1 MSASAGATEGA
12 EANQHL
18 QPSHRAREL
27 VRGGYDM
34 HVHVGPDVMPR
45 KITDLELARKY
56 RELGLAGFGIKS
68 HYTSTAER
76 AALVRAAVPGVNAL
90 GAITLNR
97 AVGGLNPLAVDIAAR
112 EGARIV
118 WMPTFDALNETAG
131 RVPPAPGAKLPFW
144 AAIQHEF
151 RAQGMASDPIMVV
164 DASGQVVPELRQV
177 LRVIAKHDIVL
188 ATGHLG
194 RDEIF
199 AVVAAANEEG
209 VRRIIITHPEFPSQN
224 LSTSDQIALADQGAY
239 LEHCLVTAYTGK
251 TTWETMFANIRA
263 TGVHRNVISTD
274 LGQPDNPPVEDGL
287 ALMADFLLGA
297 GFSEDEVKTM
307 IVTNTVRLAER

>member
-1 MSASAGATEGA
+1 MSASPEATSGAGEV
-12 EANQHL
+12 QHP
-18 QPSHRAREL
+18 QPSTRAREL

-34 HVHVGPDVMPR
+34 HLHLGPDVMPR
-45 KITDLELARKY
+45 KITDLELARRY
-56 RELGLAGFGIKS
+56 RDLGLAGFGIKS

-76 AALVRAAVPGVNAL
+76 AALVRAVVPEVNAL

-118 WMPTFDALNETAG
+118 WLPTFDSLNEKAG

-151 RAQGMASDPIMVV
+151 RAQGMASEPIEVM
-164 DASGQVVPELRQV
+164 DANGQVVPEMRQV
-177 LRVIAKHDIVL
+177 LKVIAKHDIVL

-209 VRRIIITHPEFPSQN
+209 VRRIVITHPEFPSQN
-224 LSTSDQIALADQGAY
+224 LSTSDQIALANQGAY
-239 LEHCLVTAYTGK
+239 LERCLVTAYTGK
-251 TTWETMFANIRA
+251 TTWDTMFGNIRE
-263 TGVHRNVISTD
+263 TGVARNIVSTD

-287 ALMADFLLGA
+287 ALMADYLLGA
-297 GFSEDEVKTM
+297 GFSEDEIKTM
-307 IVTNTVRLAER
+307 IVSNTTRLAER